1 MKTVL
6 NIGLENNPKSP
17 EGVLEV
23 IEALFCF
30 TELVEQRTQDGQ
42 FNGNDENTLV
52 VELDSGLDVGTLRLN
67 IELLCEVLTQ
77 ESIAVKFNGKG
88 ELVFNP
94 EFKGERYE
102 FNEDYFLN
110 I

>member
-1 MKTVL
+1 MEAVL
-6 NIGLENNPKSP
+6 NIGLENNPKGP

-23 IEALFCF
+23 IEALFSF
-30 TELVEQRTQDGQ
+30 TELAESRVEMGE
-42 FNGNDENTLV
+42 FNGNPERTLI
-52 VELDSGLDVGTLRLN
+52 VELDSRLGVESLRLN
-67 IELLCEVLTQ
+67 IELLCDILTQ

-88 ELVFNP
+88 ELIFNP
-94 EFKGERYE
+94 AYNGERYE

>member
-1 MKTVL
+1 MEAVL
-6 NIGLENNPKSP
+6 NIGLNNNPKSP
-17 EGVLEV
+17 EGILEV
-23 IEALFCF
+23 IEALFSF
-30 TELVEQRTQDGQ
+30 TELSEHRIEMGE
-42 FNGNDENTLV
+42 FNGNPENTLI
-52 VELDSGLDVGTLRLN
+52 VELDSRLN
-67 IELLCEVLTQ
+67 AEWMRINIEILCEQLTQ

-94 EFKGERYE
+94 AYKGERYE